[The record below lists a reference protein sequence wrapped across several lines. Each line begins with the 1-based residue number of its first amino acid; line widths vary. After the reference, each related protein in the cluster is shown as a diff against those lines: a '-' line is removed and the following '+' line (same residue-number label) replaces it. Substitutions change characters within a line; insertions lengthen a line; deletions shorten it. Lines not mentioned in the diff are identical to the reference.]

1 MRGTVRSSAS
11 WALFMFVISVASST
25 SAQEPSDE
33 GESERATSE
42 VEEIAN
48 GRRERR
54 HVLHNSWSGSVG
66 GLHVVDAGSG
76 AVGAFR
82 VHLSGRLFV
91 IDDWLADD
99 DHHRHFMGN
108 LGVSWTASEN
118 VEIYGFA
125 GFWQNT
131 NNAVDRRFFQLT
143 GETWLGVKAFHR
155 FHPIV
160 TAGADLA
167 VGLPLNR
174 VVDSGTTFRS
184 TNVSL
189 RANLAFDLR
198 DLLGREARIPFIA
211 RLNVGYMLDNTA
223 QSVRALERS
232 RYDALPTE
240 GEEMR
245 RPIGE
250 EDRHLITPVERFG
263 YQVDRRDRVTLGVG
277 FEWPIELAEHLV
289 LSPIAEWV
297 LSIPVDRRGDPCP
310 PSVGVGSDACLADR
324 GFGAYRQSVSV
335 GARLTPRTRDFSVF
349 VAADVGL
356 TGVRTPVRELAAQH
370 PYAIYVGL
378 AYAYDP
384 RAPGR

>member
-1 MRGTVRSSAS
+1 MRGTVRGSVGWLLFALAISLVSSVGAQDSSVDGALEEAS
-11 WALFMFVISVASST
+11 VD
-25 SAQEPSDE
+25 PDE
-33 GESERATSE
+33 F
-42 VEEIAN
+42 AN
-48 GRRERR
+48 ARRERR

-91 IDDWLADD
+91 INDWLTDADD
-99 DHHRHFMGN
+99 HRHFMGN
-108 LGVSWTASEN
+108 LGVSWTASKN
-118 VEIYGFA
+118 VEVYGFA
-125 GFWQNT
+125 QFWQNT

-143 GETWLGVKAFHR
+143 GDTWLGIKAFHR

-174 VVDSGTTFRS
+174 VVDSVTTFRS
-184 TNVSL
+184 TSMSL
-189 RANLAFDLR
+189 RANLSFDLR
-198 DLLGREARIPFIA
+198 DLPGRETRIPFIA
-211 RLNVGYMLDNTA
+211 RLNVGYVLDNSA
-223 QSVRALERS
+223 QSVRTLEAS
-232 RYDALPTE
+232 RYDALPID
-240 GEEMR
+240 GEDAR

-250 EDRHLITPVERFG
+250 EDRHLITRVERYG
-263 YQVDRRDRVTLGVG
+263 YQVDRRDRVVLGVG

-310 PSVGVGSDACLADR
+310 LTSGPGGDGCLADR

-349 VAADVGL
+349 VAADIGL
-356 TGVRTPVRELAAQH
+356 TGVTSPVRELAAQH

-378 AYAYDP
+378 AYSYDP
-384 RAPGR
+384 IAPGR